1 MSDLWRQLDQ
11 YHIAG
16 ISCALIVRSAG
27 IILATFII
35 RKFAA
40 HKIMA
45 FFARLAKRTEVEWD
59 DLVIED
65 SKPQVSQLILVFGI
79 WSALRILPLPTEPF
93 HLHHGIDLVSK
104 LLIIGIFTMLALKY
118 IRILEGELKKNAVD
132 PDYWMDLHLIPL
144 MSIGLKALLGITV
157 FVIAAQT
164 LGYSVSAL
172 VASLGIGGVA
182 VALAAKDTLANF
194 FGSVM
199 VMIDKPFRI
208 GDVIKAADFMG
219 SVEEIGFRSTRIR
232 TLDKTLMVVPNEKL
246 ASMNIENF
254 TRISDTHVNMRR
266 INFKLGLEY
275 KASAAQMDKAVEE
288 LRAILAGHPMV
299 SEEGRM
305 VFFSEFADSSLN
317 ILINY
322 FIKTGDFAEHMKI
335 RQELNLAIM
344 RKLADLGL
352 SVAFPSRTVYLE
364 QGTAEKP

>member
-16 ISCALIVRSAG
+16 ISFALIARSLG
-27 IILATFII
+27 IILATLIV

-40 HKIMA
+40 QRIMN
-45 FFARLAKRTEVEWD
+45 FFARLAERTAVEWD
-59 DLVIED
+59 DLVIEA

-79 WSALRILPLPTEPF
+79 WSSLRILPLPTEPF
-93 HLHHGIDLVSK
+93 HLHNGIDLLAK
-104 LLIIGIFTMLALKY
+104 LLIIGIFTVLALKY
-118 IRILEGELKKNAVD
+118 IRILEGELKKSAAD

-208 GDVIKAADFMG
+208 GETIKAGDFTG
-219 SVEEIGFRSTRIR
+219 AVEEIGFRSTRIR
-232 TLDKTLMVVPNEKL
+232 TLDKTLMVVPNEKI
-246 ASMNIENF
+246 ASMNIENL
-254 TRISDTHVNMRR
+254 TRIADPHVNMRR
-266 INFKLGLEY
+266 VNFVLGLEY
-275 KASAAQMDKAVEE
+275 KGAARIEAAVDE
-288 LRAILAGHPMV
+288 LRAILAAHPMV
-299 SEEGRM
+299 ADENRQ
-305 VFFSEFADSSLN
+305 VFFSAFGESSLN
-317 ILINY
+317 ILVNY
-322 FIKTGDFAEHMKI
+322 FIKTGDFAQFMAIK
-335 RQELNLAIM
+335 QEINLAMM
-344 RKLADLGL
+344 RKLADMGL
-352 SVAFPSRTVYLE
+352 PPAFPSRTVYLE
-364 QGTAEKP
+364 QGTPAKQ